1 MDIYQS
7 ITERTG
13 GDIYIGVVGPVRTG
27 KSTFISRFMDAL
39 VLPNIK
45 DQNVKIRATDEMPQ
59 SGSGK
64 LIMTMQPRF
73 VPSDAVELS
82 FGEKAKARVRLVDC
96 VGYLVKGAVG
106 HSDGDTPRLVQTPWS
121 AEPIPFAR
129 ASEIGTN
136 KVITEHSTIGVL
148 VTTDGSIADIERE
161 NYIEAEERIVVEL
174 KQLNKPFV
182 IVLNSANPEKEETK
196 NLAKEL
202 EEKYSTR
209 VILKNVQNM
218 AKVDFEEV
226 LKSVLYE
233 FPVKNTNFA
242 LPEWMRSL
250 PETNQIIN
258 RILDVIKKT
267 DFTKM
272 SDFKKSE
279 EMFVE
284 DAEIEKVKVQNINL
298 SNGDLNFA
306 IDVSNLL
313 FYKTI
318 SEITGVEIAND
329 YDLMSFVED
338 SSVAKVKYEK
348 LANALQSVEETGY
361 GVVLP
366 TADELKLDEPEI
378 VKRAGNSGVKL
389 KAHASSLHIMKV
401 DVETEVTPAVG
412 GVGFSEPLALD
423 GEVTDETKLAIWNTN
438 MFGKSLSELALDG
451 IVTKVQT
458 FPEEAQIKMRRTL
471 SKITNEGKGGIICIL
486 L

>member
-27 KSTFISRFMDAL
+27 KSTFISRFMDTL

-148 VTTDGSIADIERE
+148 VTTDGSVADIERE
-161 NYIEAEERIVVEL
+161 NYIEAEERVVVEL

-306 IDVSNLL
+306 IDVSSLL

>member
-148 VTTDGSIADIERE
+148 VTTDGSVADIERE
-161 NYIEAEERIVVEL
+161 NYIEAEERVVGEL

-306 IDVSNLL
+306 IDVSSLL